1 MSELETTESPRATY
15 LDCLKGTAPVPR
27 GGVEKKTFTLLM
39 VGGMVTFMVNFNGVL
54 HSGLGF
60 YPHGVWLIPIVF
72 CIAFLVKTQL
82 VGKFTDML
90 IGKFVIPNLTGFK
103 KGLGITLCN
112 VCVMAPIMS
121 SIVTLLLQGTDGY
134 FAHLA
139 RAPHLGR
146 CRVPH
151 QHLHR
156 RPHREDAV
164 QQLLCRE
171 RPRPDDPSHRKARDG
186 HRLHAQRLA
195 PRRARAVRGVSGRGA
210 RAWR

>member
-1 MSELETTESPRATY
+1 MSKTETTQSPRVTY

-39 VGGMVTFMVNFNGVL
+39 VGGMVTFMVTFMVNFNGVL

-82 VGKFTDML
+82 VGKFTEML
-90 IGKFVIPNLTGFK
+90 IGKLVIPNLTGFK

-134 FAHLA
+134 LAYLAHALPISVAAAFLINTFIVGPIAKMLYNNYFAVKGPA
-139 RAPHLGR
+139 
-146 CRVPH
+146 
-151 QHLHR
+151 QTTHR
-156 RPHREDAV
+156 IAKHVMDIAYM
-164 QQLLCRE
+164 LN
-171 RPRPDDPSHRKARDG
+171 D
-186 HRLHAQRLA
+186 
-195 PRRARAVRGVSGRGA
+195 
-210 RAWR
+210 

>member
-1 MSELETTESPRATY
+1 MSKTETTQSPRVTY

-139 RAPHLGR
+139 RALPISVVAAFLINTFIVGPIAKMLYNNYFA
-146 CRVPH
+146 VKGLA
-151 QHLHR
+151 QTTHR
-156 RPHREDAV
+156 IAKHVMDIAYM
-164 QQLLCRE
+164 LN
-171 RPRPDDPSHRKARDG
+171 D
-186 HRLHAQRLA
+186 
-195 PRRARAVRGVSGRGA
+195 
-210 RAWR
+210 

>member
-1 MSELETTESPRATY
+1 MSKTETTQSPRVTY

-82 VGKFTDML
+82 VGKFTEML
-90 IGKFVIPNLTGFK
+90 IGKLVIPNLTGFK

-134 FAHLA
+134 LAYLAHALLINTFIVGPIAKMLYNNYFAVKG
-139 RAPHLGR
+139 PT
-146 CRVPH
+146 
-151 QHLHR
+151 QTTHR
-156 RPHREDAV
+156 IAKHVMDIAYM
-164 QQLLCRE
+164 LN
-171 RPRPDDPSHRKARDG
+171 D
-186 HRLHAQRLA
+186 
-195 PRRARAVRGVSGRGA
+195 
-210 RAWR
+210 

>member
-1 MSELETTESPRATY
+1 MSKTETTQSPRVTY

-39 VGGMVTFMVNFNGVL
+39 ICGMVTFMVNFNGVL

-82 VGKFTDML
+82 VGKFTEML
-90 IGKFVIPNLTGFK
+90 IGKLVIPNLTGFK

-134 FAHLA
+134 FAYLA
-139 RAPHLGR
+139 
-146 CRVPH
+146 
-151 QHLHR
+151 
-156 RPHREDAV
+156 
-164 QQLLCRE
+164 
-171 RPRPDDPSHRKARDG
+171 
-186 HRLHAQRLA
+186 HALPISVA
-195 PRRARAVRGVSGRGA
+195 AALPINTFIVGPIAKMLYNNYFAVRGPTQTTHRIA
-210 RAWR
+210 RHVMDIAYMLND